1 MKIYCDRKP
10 DNCDLCILNDRCDR
24 KNCFLEEF
32 HKNTYSFTK
41 SIAKGVKSSILSD
54 PNNNPLKLLDNK
66 RKVLEKLKN
75 KMKIV
80 KKDIELYERRTGHT
94 TIKYYSQMI
103 YAWILIYV
111 YENYIKKCNNEE
123 EIDFVIEKLSIE
135 SFNVI
140 EEILT
145 IFCNKYDLK
154 RNELYRTD
162 DVNSSLFSVDLNYFT
177 FGKIRYS
184 ETNCR
189 RFVRYDGKNFNLI
202 NDNHFLYYITIHD
215 SKLERM
221 YLFDSYFKD
230 IILNYWCSKLENFVL
245 FSIPEEYEDKFEMI
259 THPYEK
265 SLEKK

>member
-1 MKIYCDRKP
+1 MKIYVDRKP
-10 DNCDLCILNDRCDR
+10 DNCNSCILNDKCDR
-24 KNCFLEEF
+24 NNCFLEEF
-32 HKNTYSFTK
+32 HKNTLQFYK
-41 SIAKGVKSSILSD
+41 SITKGVKSSILSD
-54 PNNNPLKLLDNK
+54 PNNDPLKLLDNK
-66 RKVLEKLKN
+66 RKVLEKLKD

-94 TIKYYSQMI
+94 TSVYSQMI

-123 EIDFVIEKLSIE
+123 EIDFVIERLSIE
-135 SFNVI
+135 SFSVI

-177 FGKIRYS
+177 FDKIRYS
-184 ETNCR
+184 ETQAR
-189 RFVRYDGKNFNLI
+189 RFIRYDGKNFNFI
-202 NDNHFLYYITIHD
+202 TENPFLYYTTIHD
-215 SKLERM
+215 SRLERM
-221 YLFDSYFKD
+221 YLFDDNFKD
-230 IILNYWCSKLENFVL
+230 IILSYWCSKLENTVL

-259 THPYEK
+259 THLYEK